1 MRTRGADSLPRW
13 TPRSTSHRGCCSAC
27 RRRSSR
33 RRVRSPPMNSAGTR
47 TLSASEI
54 AALTGGKLVGPGSTT
69 VAGIA
74 PLERAGPGDL
84 SFLASPRYVPYFE
97 RTSASVVLVAPALES
112 AKGGPETRIIVPEPY
127 AALSVGLPVLDPKA
141 VWEAGVHRTAVVGQG
156 ATWQEP
162 VAIGPHAV
170 IGREVQ
176 LGRNIRIGAGCVL
189 GDGVAVGDD
198 TQLYPG
204 VTLYAGTAL
213 GKRVI
218 VHAGAVLGSD
228 GFGYI
233 PGKSGEAGGHRKIPH
248 VGRCLIGDDI
258 EIGANTCV
266 DRGSVDDT
274 VIGSGTKIDNLVH
287 IAHNVRI
294 GARCLIM
301 AQAGVAGSVQVEDD
315 VIIGGQAGISDH
327 LTIGR
332 GARLL
337 VQSGHIAD
345 VPAEA
350 TMFGTP
356 SRAHREY
363 LRAQVAMYRLPGK
376 RGGAAGPGETKNPTP
391 PPPPPSRRFS
401 TAACS
406 RTSTP

>member
-1 MRTRGADSLPRW
+1 MVL
-13 TPRSTSHRGCCSAC
+13 
-27 RRRSSR
+27 
-33 RRVRSPPMNSAGTR
+33 
-47 TLSASEI
+47 I
-54 AALTGGKLVGPGSTT
+54 A
-69 VAGIA
+69 
-74 PLERAGPGDL
+74 R
-84 SFLASPRYVPYFE
+84 
-97 RTSASVVLVAPALES
+97 ALES
-112 AKGGPETRIIVPEPY
+112 AAAAAGGGPETRIIVPDPY
-127 AALSVGLPVLDPKA
+127 EALLVVLPVLYPQA
-141 VWEAGVHRTAVVGQG
+141 VWEAGVHPTAVVGRG
-156 ATWQEP
+156 ATWHEP
-162 VAIGPHAV
+162 VEIGPHAI
-170 IGREVQ
+170 IGHGVQ
-176 LGRNIRIGAGCVL
+176 LGRNVRIGAGCVL

-228 GFGYI
+228 GFGYL
-233 PGKSGEAGGHRKIPH
+233 PGKDGEAHRKIPH

-258 EIGANTCV
+258 EIGANTCI

-301 AQAGVAGSVQVEDD
+301 AQAGIAGSCQVEDD
-315 VIIGGQAGISDH
+315 VIIAGQSGISDH
-327 LTIGR
+327 ITIGR

-337 VQSGHIAD
+337 VQSGTIAD

-356 SRAHREY
+356 SRMHREF
-363 LRAQVAMYRLPGK
+363 LRGQVALYRLAKIVDELEALVNSKSPTESP
-376 RGGAAGPGETKNPTP
+376 AAAPAPAP
-391 PPPPPSRRFS
+391 DP
-401 TAACS
+401 
-406 RTSTP
+406 

>member
-1 MRTRGADSLPRW
+1 M
-13 TPRSTSHRGCCSAC
+13 
-27 RRRSSR
+27 
-33 RRVRSPPMNSAGTR
+33 
-47 TLSASEI
+47 
-54 AALTGGKLVGPGSTT
+54 GPGTVT
-69 VAGIA
+69 VAGVA

-84 SFLASPRYVPYFE
+84 SFLASPRYAPYFE
-97 RTSASVVLVAPALES
+97 RTSASVVLVAPEFEAT
-112 AKGGPETRIIVPEPY
+112 AGGPETRIVVPEPY
-127 AALSVGLPVLDPKA
+127 AALLVVLPVLYPQA
-141 VWEAGVHRTAVVGQG
+141 VWEAGVHPTAVIGRR

-162 VAIGPHAV
+162 VAIGPHV
-170 IGREVQ
+170 SLGSDVQ
-176 LGRNIRIGAGCVL
+176 LGRNVRVGAGCVL

-228 GFGYI
+228 GFGYV
-233 PGKSGEAGGHRKIPH
+233 PGKGGEAHRKIPH
-248 VGRCLIGDDI
+248 VGRCLIGDDV

-287 IAHNVRI
+287 IAHNVRV

-301 AQAGVAGSVQVEDD
+301 ALAGIAGSVQVEDD
-315 VIIGGQAGISDH
+315 VIIAGQVGIADH

-337 VQSGHIAD
+337 VQSGYIAN
-345 VPAEA
+345 VPAET

-356 SRAHREY
+356 ARPHREF
-363 LRAQVAMYRLPGK
+363 LRAQAAMYRLSKIVNELEALVKP
-376 RGGAAGPGETKNPTP
+376 ASNSPDH
-391 PPPPPSRRFS
+391 
-401 TAACS
+401 
-406 RTSTP
+406 

>member
-1 MRTRGADSLPRW
+1 
-13 TPRSTSHRGCCSAC
+13 
-27 RRRSSR
+27 
-33 RRVRSPPMNSAGTR
+33 VNSAGTR
-47 TLSASEI
+47 PLSASEI
-54 AALTGGKLVGPGSTT
+54 AALTGGRLVGPGTTT

-84 SFLASPRYVPYFE
+84 SFLAAPRYVPYFQ
-97 RTSASVVLVAPALES
+97 RTSASVVLVAPALEQS
-112 AKGGPETRIIVPEPY
+112 DGGPETRIVVPDPY
-127 AALSVGLPVLDPKA
+127 AALLVVLPVLYPQS
-141 VWEAGVHRTAVVGQG
+141 VWEAGVHPSAALGRG

-162 VAIGPHAV
+162 VEIGPNAV
-170 IGREVQ
+170 LGSGVQ
-176 LGRNIRIGAGCVL
+176 LGRNVRIGAGCVL
-189 GDGVAVGDD
+189 GEGVAVGDD
-198 TQLYPG
+198 SQLYPG

-218 VHAGAVLGSD
+218 VHAGAVIGSD

-233 PGKSGEAGGHRKIPH
+233 PGKGGEAHRKIPH

-258 EIGANTCV
+258 EIGANTCI

-301 AQAGVAGSVQVEDD
+301 AQAGIAGSSQVEDD
-315 VIIGGQAGISDH
+315 AIIGGQVGVADH

-337 VQSGHIAD
+337 AQAGTIAD
-345 VPAEA
+345 IPAGG
-350 TMFGTP
+350 TYFGTLARP
-356 SRAHREY
+356 HREY
-363 LRAQVAMYRLPGK
+363 LRGQATLYRLAK
-376 RGGAAGPGETKNPTP
+376 IVGELEDLVKSKPVV
-391 PPPPPSRRFS
+391 SS
-401 TAACS
+401 S
-406 RTSTP
+406 DSSSEQ

>member
-1 MRTRGADSLPRW
+1 M
-13 TPRSTSHRGCCSAC
+13 
-27 RRRSSR
+27 
-33 RRVRSPPMNSAGTR
+33 
-47 TLSASEI
+47 
-54 AALTGGKLVGPGSTT
+54 
-69 VAGIA
+69 A
-74 PLERAGPGDL
+74 PELETA
-84 SFLASPRYVPYFE
+84 E
-97 RTSASVVLVAPALES
+97 
-112 AKGGPETRIIVPEPY
+112 GGPETRIIVAEPY
-127 AALSVGLPVLDPKA
+127 AALLVVLPVLYPQA
-141 VWEAGVHRTAVVGQG
+141 VWEAGVHPTAVVGRG
-156 ATWQEP
+156 AIWQEP
-162 VAIGPHAV
+162 VEIGPHAV
-170 IGREVQ
+170 LGSGVQ
-176 LGRNIRIGAGCVL
+176 LGRNVRIGAGCVL

-198 TQLYPG
+198 TQLFPG

-233 PGKSGEAGGHRKIPH
+233 PGKGGEAHRKIPH

-258 EIGANTCV
+258 EIGANTCI

-301 AQAGVAGSVQVEDD
+301 AQAGVAGSCQVEDD
-315 VIIGGQAGISDH
+315 VIIAGQSGISDH

-337 VQSGHIAD
+337 VQSGTIAD

-350 TMFGTP
+350 TVFGTP

-363 LRAQVAMYRLPGK
+363 LRGQVALYRLAKIVHELEELVQSKPSTETP
-376 RGGAAGPGETKNPTP
+376 AA
-391 PPPPPSRRFS
+391 S
-401 TAACS
+401 TEQ
-406 RTSTP
+406 

>member
-1 MRTRGADSLPRW
+1 MRWCWISTPAGDSSPPRTR
-13 TPRSTSHRGCCSAC
+13 RSTSPLGCCSAS
-27 RRRSSR
+27 RRRSNR
-33 RRVRSPPMNSAGTR
+33 AARASPPMNSAGTR
-47 TLSASEI
+47 PLSASEI
-54 AALTGGKLVGPGSTT
+54 AALTGGRLVGPGTVT

-112 AKGGPETRIIVPEPY
+112 AAGGPETRIVVAEPY
-127 AALSVGLPVLDPKA
+127 AALLVLLPVLYPQA
-141 VWEAGVHRTAVVGQG
+141 VWEAGIHSTAVIGHG
-156 ATWQEP
+156 TIWQEP
-162 VAIGPHAV
+162 VAVGPHATL
-170 IGREVQ
+170 GREVQ
-176 LGRNIRIGAGCVL
+176 LGRNVRIGAGCVL

-228 GFGYI
+228 GFGYV
-233 PGKSGEAGGHRKIPH
+233 PGKGGETHRKIPH
-248 VGRCLIGDDI
+248 VGRCLISDDV
-258 EIGANTCV
+258 EIGANACI

-274 VIGSGTKIDNLVH
+274 VVGTGTKIDNLVH

-301 AQAGVAGSVQVEDD
+301 AEAGIAGSVQVEDEA
-315 VIIGGQAGISDH
+315 IIAGQSGIGDH
-327 LTIGR
+327 ITIGR

-337 VQSGHIAD
+337 VQSGIISD
-345 VPAEA
+345 VPPGVTVSGYPAR
-350 TMFGTP
+350 P
-356 SRAHREY
+356 HREL
-363 LRAQVAMYRLPGK
+363 LRAQAAMYRLAKIVDELEALVQPK
-376 RGGAAGPGETKNPTP
+376 PEP
-391 PPPPPSRRFS
+391 PP
-401 TAACS
+401 AATE
-406 RTSTP
+406 R

>member
-1 MRTRGADSLPRW
+1 
-13 TPRSTSHRGCCSAC
+13 
-27 RRRSSR
+27 
-33 RRVRSPPMNSAGTR
+33 MNSAGTR
-47 TLSASEI
+47 PLSASEI
-54 AALTGGKLVGPGSTT
+54 AALTGGRLVGPGTVT

-74 PLERAGPGDL
+74 PLQRAGPGDL
-84 SFLASPRYVPYFE
+84 SFLASPRYVPYFQ
-97 RTSASVVLVAPALES
+97 RTSASVVLVAPSLES
-112 AKGGPETRIIVPEPY
+112 SEGGPETRIIVDDPY
-127 AALSVGLPVLDPKA
+127 AALLVVLPVLYPQA
-141 VWEAGVHRTAVVGQG
+141 VWEAGVHPTAVVGQG

-162 VAIGPHAV
+162 VAIGPHVV
-170 IGREVQ
+170 IGRGVQ
-176 LGRNIRIGAGCVL
+176 LGRNVRIGAGCVL
-189 GDGVAVGDD
+189 EDGVAVGDD

-228 GFGYI
+228 GFGCI
-233 PGKSGEAGGHRKIPH
+233 PGEAGEAHRKIPH

-315 VIIGGQAGISDH
+315 VIIGGQVGVSDH

-337 VQSGHIAD
+337 VQSGHIAN
-345 VPAEA
+345 VPPEA

-363 LRAQVAMYRLPGK
+363 LRAQVAMYRLAEIVGELEDLGQSKAETPP
-376 RGGAAGPGETKNPTP
+376 APPESPAGPTD
-391 PPPPPSRRFS
+391 R
-401 TAACS
+401 
-406 RTSTP
+406 

>member
-1 MRTRGADSLPRW
+1 
-13 TPRSTSHRGCCSAC
+13 
-27 RRRSSR
+27 
-33 RRVRSPPMNSAGTR
+33 
-47 TLSASEI
+47 
-54 AALTGGKLVGPGSTT
+54 VGPGTTT

-74 PLERAGPGDL
+74 PLERAGPGDV

-97 RTSASVVLVAPALES
+97 RTSASLVLVAPAFES
-112 AKGGPETRIIVPEPY
+112 AAGGPETRIIVPDPY
-127 AALSVGLPVLDPKA
+127 AALLVVLPVLYPQA
-141 VWEAGVHRTAVVGQG
+141 VWEAGIHPTAVVGRG

-162 VAIGPHAV
+162 VEIGPQAV
-170 IGREVQ
+170 IGRDAQ
-176 LGRNIRIGAGCVL
+176 LGKNVRIGAGCVL

-204 VTLYAGTAL
+204 VTLYSGTAL
-213 GKRVI
+213 GRRVI

-233 PGKSGEAGGHRKIPH
+233 PGKGGEDHRKIPH

-258 EIGANTCV
+258 EIGANTCI

-301 AQAGVAGSVQVEDD
+301 AQAGIAGSVQVEDD
-315 VIIGGQAGISDH
+315 VIIAGQAGVSDH

-345 VPAEA
+345 VPAGA
-350 TMFGTP
+350 TMFGYP
-356 SRAHREY
+356 ARAHRQF
-363 LRAQVAMYRLPGK
+363 LRAQVAMYRLAKIVDELEELVQSKP
-376 RGGAAGPGETKNPTP
+376 EP
-391 PPPPPSRRFS
+391 PPAAPPPER
-401 TAACS
+401 
-406 RTSTP
+406 

>member
-1 MRTRGADSLPRW
+1 
-13 TPRSTSHRGCCSAC
+13 
-27 RRRSSR
+27 
-33 RRVRSPPMNSAGTR
+33 
-47 TLSASEI
+47 
-54 AALTGGKLVGPGSTT
+54 
-69 VAGIA
+69 
-74 PLERAGPGDL
+74 
-84 SFLASPRYVPYFE
+84 
-97 RTSASVVLVAPALES
+97 VVLVAPEFES
-112 AKGGPETRIIVPEPY
+112 AAGGPETRIIVAEPY
-127 AALSVGLPVLDPKA
+127 AALLVVLPVLYPQA
-141 VWEAGVHRTAVVGQG
+141 VWEAGVHPTAVIGRGV
-156 ATWQEP
+156 TWQEP
-162 VAIGPHAV
+162 VEIGPHAALGPGV
-170 IGREVQ
+170 T
-176 LGRNIRIGAGCVL
+176 LGRNVRIGAGCVL

-213 GKRVI
+213 GKRVT

-233 PGKSGEAGGHRKIPH
+233 PGKVGEAEGGGEHRKIPH

-258 EIGANTCV
+258 EIGANTCI

-301 AQAGVAGSVQVEDD
+301 AQAGIAGSVQVEDD

-350 TMFGTP
+350 TMFGYP
-356 SRAHREY
+356 ARAHRQF
-363 LRAQVAMYRLPGK
+363 LRAQVAMYRLSK
-376 RGGAAGPGETKNPTP
+376 IVGELEKLVESQPETPTGP
-391 PPPPPSRRFS
+391 PPEQ
-401 TAACS
+401 
-406 RTSTP
+406 

>member
-1 MRTRGADSLPRW
+1 
-13 TPRSTSHRGCCSAC
+13 
-27 RRRSSR
+27 
-33 RRVRSPPMNSAGTR
+33 VNSAGTR
-47 TLSASEI
+47 PLAASEI
-54 AALTGGKLVGPGSTT
+54 AALTGGRLVGPGTVT

-97 RTSASVVLVAPALES
+97 RTSASVVLVGPALEAS
-112 AKGGPETRIIVPEPY
+112 PGGPETRIVVADPY
-127 AALSVGLPVLDPKA
+127 AALLVVLPVLYPQA
-141 VWEAGVHRTAVVGQG
+141 VWEPGVHPTATLGRG
-156 ATWQEP
+156 TTWQEP
-162 VAIGPHAV
+162 VAIGAYACL
-170 IGREVQ
+170 GQGVQ
-176 LGRNIRIGAGCVL
+176 LGHNVRIGAGCVL

-218 VHAGAVLGSD
+218 VHAGAVIGSD

-233 PGKSGEAGGHRKIPH
+233 PGKQGEAHRKIPH

-258 EIGANTCV
+258 EIGANTCI

-294 GARCLIM
+294 GARWLIM
-301 AQAGVAGSVQVEDD
+301 AQAGIAGSVHVEDD
-315 VIIGGQAGISDH
+315 VIIGGQAGVSDH

-345 VPAEA
+345 VPADA
-350 TMFGTP
+350 TLFGYP
-356 SRAHREY
+356 ARPHREF
-363 LRAQVAMYRLPGK
+363 LRAQVAMYRLAKIVDKLERLVEPK
-376 RGGAAGPGETKNPTP
+376 PAPVEAPPAATE
-391 PPPPPSRRFS
+391 R
-401 TAACS
+401 
-406 RTSTP
+406 

>member
-1 MRTRGADSLPRW
+1 M
-13 TPRSTSHRGCCSAC
+13 
-27 RRRSSR
+27 
-33 RRVRSPPMNSAGTR
+33 
-47 TLSASEI
+47 
-54 AALTGGKLVGPGSTT
+54 

-84 SFLASPRYVPYFE
+84 SFLASPRYAPYFE

-112 AKGGPETRIIVPEPY
+112 TNGGSESRIIVPDPY
-127 AALSVGLPVLDPKA
+127 AALLVVLPVLYPQA
-141 VWEAGVHRTAVVGQG
+141 VWEAGVHRTAVIGRG

-162 VAIGPHAV
+162 VAIAAHAV
-170 IGREVQ
+170 IGRDVQ
-176 LGRNIRIGAGCVL
+176 LGRNVRIGAGCVL

-233 PGKSGEAGGHRKIPH
+233 PGKGGEAHRKIPH

-258 EIGANTCV
+258 EIGANTCI

-274 VIGSGTKIDNLVH
+274 VIWSGTKIDNLVH

-301 AQAGVAGSVQVEDD
+301 AQAGIAGSCQVEDD
-315 VIIGGQAGISDH
+315 VIIGGQAGVSDH
-327 LTIGR
+327 ITIGR

-337 VQSGHIAD
+337 VQSGTIAD
-345 VPAEA
+345 IPADA
-350 TMFGTP
+350 TFFGTLARP
-356 SRAHREY
+356 HREF
-363 LRAQVAMYRLPGK
+363 LRGQVALYRLAKIVDELEALVQSKSSLETSPS
-376 RGGAAGPGETKNPTP
+376 AAPTP
-391 PPPPPSRRFS
+391 EH
-401 TAACS
+401 
-406 RTSTP
+406 

>member
-1 MRTRGADSLPRW
+1 
-13 TPRSTSHRGCCSAC
+13 
-27 RRRSSR
+27 
-33 RRVRSPPMNSAGTR
+33 MNSAGTR
-47 TLSASEI
+47 PLSANEI
-54 AALTGGKLVGPGSTT
+54 AALTGGKLVGPGTTT

-84 SFLASPRYVPYFE
+84 SFLASPRYAPYFE

-112 AKGGPETRIIVPEPY
+112 APGGPETRIIVAQPY
-127 AALSVGLPVLDPKA
+127 EALLVVLPVLYPQA
-141 VWEAGVHRTAVVGQG
+141 VWEAGVHPTAVVGRG
-156 ATWQEP
+156 AKWQEP
-162 VAIGPHAV
+162 VAIGPHVVLGSA
-170 IGREVQ
+170 VQ
-176 LGRNIRIGAGCVL
+176 LGKNVRIGAGCVL

-198 TQLYPG
+198 TQLFPG

-233 PGKSGEAGGHRKIPH
+233 PGQGGEAHRKIPH

-258 EIGANTCV
+258 EIGAHTCI

-301 AQAGVAGSVQVEDD
+301 AQAGVAGSVHVEDD

-345 VPAEA
+345 VPPGA
-350 TMFGTP
+350 TLFGTP
-356 SRAHREY
+356 SRAHRDY
-363 LRAQVAMYRLPGK
+363 LRAQVAMYRLSKIVGELEDLVKSQATSRESP
-376 RGGAAGPGETKNPTP
+376 AAPTDQ
-391 PPPPPSRRFS
+391 
-401 TAACS
+401 
-406 RTSTP
+406 

>member
-1 MRTRGADSLPRW
+1 
-13 TPRSTSHRGCCSAC
+13 
-27 RRRSSR
+27 
-33 RRVRSPPMNSAGTR
+33 MNAAGTR
-47 TLSASEI
+47 PLSASEI
-54 AALTGGKLVGPGSTT
+54 AALTGGRLVGPGTVT
-69 VAGIA
+69 VAGVA

-84 SFLASPRYVPYFE
+84 SFLASPRYAPYFE
-97 RTSASVVLVAPALES
+97 RTSASVVLVAPELEPT
-112 AKGGPETRIIVPEPY
+112 AAGPETRIVVPEPY
-127 AALSVGLPVLDPKA
+127 AALLVVLPVLYPQA
-141 VWEAGVHRTAVVGQG
+141 VWEAGVHPTAVIGRG
-156 ATWQEP
+156 TTWQEP
-162 VAIGPHAV
+162 VAIGSHASL
-170 IGREVQ
+170 GSDVQ
-176 LGRNIRIGAGCVL
+176 LGRNVRIGAGCVL

-233 PGKSGEAGGHRKIPH
+233 PGKVGEAGGHRKIPH

-301 AQAGVAGSVQVEDD
+301 AQAGIAGSVQVEDD

-327 LTIGR
+327 LTIGH

-337 VQSGHIAD
+337 VQSGTIAD
-345 VPAEA
+345 IPAEA
-350 TMFGTP
+350 TYFGTLARP
-356 SRAHREY
+356 HREF
-363 LRAQVAMYRLPGK
+363 LRAQLALYRLAKIVDDLERLVPSK
-376 RGGAAGPGETKNPTP
+376 AEAP
-391 PPPPPSRRFS
+391 PAVTER
-401 TAACS
+401 
-406 RTSTP
+406 

>member
-47 TLSASEI
+47 PLSASEI
-54 AALTGGKLVGPGSTT
+54 AALTGGRLVGPGTVT

-84 SFLASPRYVPYFE
+84 SFLASPRYVPYLE

-127 AALSVGLPVLDPKA
+127 AALLVVLPVLYPQA
-141 VWEAGVHRTAVVGQG
+141 VWEAGVHPTAVVGHG
-156 ATWQEP
+156 ATRQEP
-162 VAIGPHAV
+162 GAIGPHAV

-176 LGRNIRIGAGCVL
+176 LGRNVRIGAGCVL
-189 GDGVAVGDD
+189 GDGVAAGDD

-233 PGKSGEAGGHRKIPH
+233 PGKGGGEAHRKIPH

-258 EIGANTCV
+258 EIGANTCI

-287 IAHNVRI
+287 IAHNVRL
-294 GARCLIM
+294 GARCLLLS
-301 AQAGVAGSVQVEDD
+301 QAGIAGSVQVEDD
-315 VIIGGQAGISDH
+315 VIIAGQAGISDH

-337 VQSGHIAD
+337 VQAGTIAD
-345 VPAEA
+345 IPAEA
-350 TMFGTP
+350 TYFGTP
-356 SRAHREY
+356 ARTHREF
-363 LRAQVAMYRLPGK
+363 LRAQVALYRLAHIVDDLERLVQSKSAPATEAPP
-376 RGGAAGPGETKNPTP
+376 AATE
-391 PPPPPSRRFS
+391 R
-401 TAACS
+401 
-406 RTSTP
+406 